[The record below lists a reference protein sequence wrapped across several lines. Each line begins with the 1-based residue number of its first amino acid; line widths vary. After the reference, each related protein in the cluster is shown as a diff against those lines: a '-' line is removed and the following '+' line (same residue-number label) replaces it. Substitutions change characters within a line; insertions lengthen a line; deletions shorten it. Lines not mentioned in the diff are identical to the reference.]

1 MPRVRASR
9 TEVRIARRVPASS
22 AVGDAFRSRPARIE
36 PSAFH
41 RVSQRPPLRRQ
52 PCWSPLPRACARFGP
67 ASPDAALV
75 PPTPFLPA
83 STASSSCRFAG
94 LLRPASDPGVHRVAT
109 LRRRMPATT
118 QRFPTD
124 ACPSE
129 LLPPEKRFSR
139 HRESLPPCRS
149 TATPLRLRGLV
160 PLGNPLRQRF
170 VAEPHRPMLSW
181 ASQLGAPPG
190 HASRSIRERTGRSHQ
205 GSARTQTDPVAR
217 STRSVPPPPEGS
229 DHTERTGK
237 ERSGRHHCRATIP
250 ADQRPSA
257 TPPKRC
263 PRRSAPRTTSSSQ
276 ANPAA
281 PREVIGSCRHDSP
294 EGARTASASEL
305 SMVPCAAWF
314 DRRSGR
320 PRLLHRVP

>member
-1 MPRVRASR
+1 LDFPGDTTRRVRACTDVIEGVVPRVRATW

-22 AVGDAFRSRPARIE
+22 AVGDAFRSRPAQIE

-75 PPTPFLPA
+75 PPSPFLPA

-129 LLPPEKRFSR
+129 LLPSEKRFSR
-139 HRESLPPCRS
+139 HRESMPPCRS

-160 PLGNPLRQRF
+160 PLGNPLRQWVRGRTPSPD
-170 VAEPHRPMLSW
+170 AL
-181 ASQLGAPPG
+181 LGF
-190 HASRSIRERTGRSHQ
+190 
-205 GSARTQTDPVAR
+205 
-217 STRSVPPPPEGS
+217 
-229 DHTERTGK
+229 
-237 ERSGRHHCRATIP
+237 P
-250 ADQRPSA
+250 AW
-257 TPPKRC
+257 
-263 PRRSAPRTTSSSQ
+263 
-276 ANPAA
+276 
-281 PREVIGSCRHDSP
+281 SP
-294 EGARTASASEL
+294 T
-305 SMVPCAAWF
+305 
-314 DRRSGR
+314 
-320 PRLLHRVP
+320 